1 MRIPTMDIKK
11 KIFTPLRLKRIGAFV
26 IDTVIISILLSIV
39 YRITGIADFPGV
51 LTKMIEIQKTMGE
64 AASQDAT
71 VMVMALFNEAFL
83 QSLLIWFCYDVLTT
97 LLLRGSTIGKIIF
110 RLKLTHIYNKKGKLA
125 YVLLVIVRSFFKFL
139 SMFLFQ
145 GLPFLISV
153 ISIFANPNSLA
164 AHDRL
169 ARLVVVNKN
178 DVKSLE

>member
-1 MRIPTMDIKK
+1 
-11 KIFTPLRLKRIGAFV
+11 
-26 IDTVIISILLSIV
+26 
-39 YRITGIADFPGV
+39 
-51 LTKMIEIQKTMGE
+51 MIEIQKMMGE

-71 VMVMALFNEAFL
+71 VKVMALFNKAFL

-97 LLLRGSTIGKIIF
+97 FLLRGSTVGKLIF
-110 RLKLTHIYNKKGKLA
+110 RLKLTHINNKKGKLV

-145 GLPFLISV
+145 GIPFLISV

-164 AHDRL
+164 AHDRV

-178 DVKSLE
+178 DINSLE

>member
-1 MRIPTMDIKK
+1 MDMKK
-11 KIFTPLRLKRIGAFV
+11 KIFTQIRIKRIAAFAIDAV
-26 IDTVIISILLSIV
+26 IVSILLSIV
-39 YRITGIADFPGV
+39 YRITGFANFPGV
-51 LTKMIEIQKTMGE
+51 LTKMIEIQKTMSE
-64 AASQDAT
+64 AAT
-71 VMVMALFNEAFL
+71 VQVMALFNEAFL

-97 LLLRGSTIGKIIF
+97 LLLRGSTIGKMIF
-110 RLKLTHIYNKKGKLA
+110 RLKLTHINNKKGKLA
-125 YVLLVIVRSFFKFL
+125 YGLLVIVRSFFKFL

-178 DVKSLE
+178 DVTSLE

>member
-1 MRIPTMDIKK
+1 MDMKK
-11 KIFTPLRLKRIGAFV
+11 KIFTQIRLKRIAAFAIDAV
-26 IDTVIISILLSIV
+26 IVSILLSIV
-39 YRITGIADFPGV
+39 YRITGFADFPGV
-51 LTKMIEIQKTMGE
+51 LTKMIEVQKTMSE

-71 VMVMALFNEAFL
+71 VQVMALFNEAFL
-83 QSLLIWFCYDVLTT
+83 QSLLIWFCYDALTT

-110 RLKLTHIYNKKGKLA
+110 RLKLTHINNKNGKLV
-125 YVLLVIVRSFFKFL
+125 YGLLVIVRSFFKFL

-178 DVKSLE
+178 DVTSLE